1 MGRSEKG
8 RARKERG
15 GDCALAAG
23 REGDKESRQIEERR
37 PRATEVVRSGICRPD
52 GRGGAAGAGA
62 GQENSIQQW
71 MEGRYTL
78 AILSWICTK
87 PVRLSS

>member
-1 MGRSEKG
+1 M
-8 RARKERG
+8 
-15 GDCALAAG
+15 AG
-23 REGDKESRQIEERR
+23 
-37 PRATEVVRSGICRPD
+37 
-52 GRGGAAGAGA
+52 GGAAGAGA